1 MTMNQ
6 ARLHQ
11 LHYQITPE
19 DYAALRACLSDRAEE
34 RETRSVYTMFFANYR
49 NRVPRSPMGELLAPD
64 GTAPRFSLHYYDEDP
79 TYLLLVRWLE
89 GRRTSAMVTEAECR
103 ALLAGET
110 DWLLERHNPLLLDFH
125 ESLTEQML
133 LPQMSVTYQR
143 EIYTADDLDLQVALD
158 TDIRASLQHMNFL
171 DPQQL
176 ERDTSDQDGKILMEI
191 SYSDRIPDDVLCLLE
206 QNAPRRK
213 LLRR

>member
-1 MTMNQ
+1 
-6 ARLHQ
+6 
-11 LHYQITPE
+11 
-19 DYAALRACLSDRAEE
+19 
-34 RETRSVYTMFFANYR
+34 MFFANYR
-49 NRVPRSPMGELLAPD
+49 NRVPRSPMGELLD

-143 EIYTADDLDLQVALD
+143 EIYTADDLNLWVALD
-158 TDIRASLQHMNFL
+158 TDIRASMQHMNFL

-213 LLRR
+213 LLHR